1 MRWGSGATPHTRG
14 STPVLLFLPSSYFG
28 YPAYAGIDLGGPVAS
43 SGPNGLPRIRGDRPG
58 GSLVPSGFMEAT
70 PHTRGSTFIS
80 TGLSVDQYGYPAY
93 AGIDLHIISLP
104 FLRIR
109 LPRIRGDRPKIRT
122 ESLGRGMATPHT
134 RGSTF
139 ITTIVTCCG

>member
-1 MRWGSGATPHTRG
+1 MGKWGYPAYAGIDPCFTLSSIFIFRLPRIRGDRPARANHFYRDRGATPHTRG
-14 STPVLLFLPSSYFG
+14 STLHCKPPVLFRRG

-93 AGIDLHIISLP
+93 AGIDLHMLIFPLY
-104 FLRIR
+104 
-109 LPRIRGDRPKIRT
+109 
-122 ESLGRGMATPHT
+122 
-134 RGSTF
+134 
-139 ITTIVTCCG
+139 